1 MWALVAVAVVAG
13 IAVYEYLKQPTS
25 PAELAAAADKT
36 KAAALA
42 AQRQLTGGYTP
53 PPVAADRAQMCGL
66 LATDYQAA
74 DVWSR
79 TYLGPALPV
88 PARLKLMLSVHSYAT
103 WPAEAKRV
111 YCAYVEQLAPTN
123 FPHAHWGG

>member
-1 MWALVAVAVVAG
+1 MWALVAIVAVAGAVVYELWNRPKTAVG
-13 IAVYEYLKQPTS
+13 IA
-25 PAELAAAADKT
+25 AAAAD
-36 KAAALA
+36 AAKVPGRLPGA
-42 AQRQLTGGYTP
+42 YTP

-123 FPHAHWGG
+123 FPSGPHAHWGG